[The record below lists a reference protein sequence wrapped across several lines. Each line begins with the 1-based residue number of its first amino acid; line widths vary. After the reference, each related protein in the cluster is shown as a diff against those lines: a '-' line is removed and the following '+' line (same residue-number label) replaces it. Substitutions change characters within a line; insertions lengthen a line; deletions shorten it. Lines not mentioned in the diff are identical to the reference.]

1 MGAASL
7 PCFVNTPISTS
18 ASIGSSSLRIYCF
31 FLLWLCSGCLGAVG
45 ESGFSTYV
53 ALCIS
58 LLSIIICSFLSSHAF
73 TCLHLRLISSAS
85 MHLLRPPRAM
95 FWWKACFSVYRE
107 IWYSPH
113 LSSNVARRYSAPL
126 AGFESIMRAG
136 QADDSL
142 FAASL
147 RLSLITSILRER
159 LVYKPYCS
167 IKTAHCVQIICLHKL
182 LIKCLTCYIDKRGE
196 SGYHYVKQMINA
208 ICRGGIVYEK
218 EDSAC

>member
-1 MGAASL
+1 MLVPIVPRVYLPPLKAHKLGLNAFIKAAAGY
-7 PCFVNTPISTS
+7 V
-18 ASIGSSSLRIYCF
+18 
-31 FLLWLCSGCLGAVG
+31 LG
-45 ESGFSTYV
+45 
-53 ALCIS
+53 
-58 LLSIIICSFLSSHAF
+58 
-73 TCLHLRLISSAS
+73 
-85 MHLLRPPRAM
+85 
-95 FWWKACFSVYRE
+95 KACFSVYRE

-147 RLSLITSILRER
+147 RLSLITSILREH

-182 LIKCLTCYIDKRGE
+182 LIKCLTSYIDERGE